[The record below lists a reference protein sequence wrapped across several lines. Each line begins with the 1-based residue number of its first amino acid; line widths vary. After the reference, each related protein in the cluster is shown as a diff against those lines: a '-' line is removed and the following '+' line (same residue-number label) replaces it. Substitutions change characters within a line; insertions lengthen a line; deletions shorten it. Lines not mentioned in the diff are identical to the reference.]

1 MRVGPACARPSRSHI
16 SQKRPEI
23 LPSIYAQFWLATNL
37 ASTTTL
43 EPF

>member
-1 MRVGPACARPSRSHI
+1 MRVGSAGARASRSHI

-23 LPSIYAQFWLATNL
+23 LPSIDAQFWRATNL